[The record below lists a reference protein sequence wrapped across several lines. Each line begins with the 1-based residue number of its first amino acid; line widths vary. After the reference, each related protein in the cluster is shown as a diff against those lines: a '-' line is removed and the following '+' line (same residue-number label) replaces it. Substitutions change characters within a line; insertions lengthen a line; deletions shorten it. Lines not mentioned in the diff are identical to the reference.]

1 MARAGSSSGDAAAG
15 ERAGGA
21 GRSEPWELSLEEVL
35 KAYEQP
41 INEEQAWAVCFQCCR
56 GLRGAPGGRRRIRDT
71 ADILLRRDGSV
82 SARRESGA
90 AGEAGDGVAAGR
102 GAAPAAGRGC
112 DPPSLP
118 LPDLASDPA
127 PPLPRLLSAGPADL
141 SHFRAP
147 SAALGALLWLLSLP
161 DWKAF
166 LPLSLFWVGSP
177 PNSPL
182 KLGPLPLGSP
192 ATHTHTPGTHLTI
205 RASAGWRGEE
215 LWLLG
220 PGRSS
225 GRPDSAFPARSP
237 HPVCFLLLWESVPP
251 SDWWCGSLLDWYL
264 GKKGN
269 VLLGLFF
276 VGLPI

>member
-192 ATHTHTPGTHLTI
+192 ATHTHTWNPSYHQGQCWLERRGALAPWPRTFLRETRLCLSCPLSPPGLLP
-205 RASAGWRGEE
+205 SA
-215 LWLLG
+215 LG
-220 PGRSS
+220 
-225 GRPDSAFPARSP
+225 
-237 HPVCFLLLWESVPP
+237 
-251 SDWWCGSLLDWYL
+251 
-264 GKKGN
+264 
-269 VLLGLFF
+269 
-276 VGLPI
+276 VGPTQ

>member
-90 AGEAGDGVAAGR
+90 AGEDGDGGATGR
-102 GAAPAAGRGC
+102 GAVPAAGRGC

-127 PPLPRLLSAGPADL
+127 PPLPRLLSARPADL
-141 SHFRAP
+141 SHFLAP
-147 SAALGALLWLLSLP
+147 SAALRALLRLLYRGGRPSSPSPFSGLGAP
-161 DWKAF
+161 Q
-166 LPLSLFWVGSP
+166 LSAGARTSAP
-177 PNSPL
+177 RAAPRPTSAN
-182 KLGPLPLGSP
+182 
-192 ATHTHTPGTHLTI
+192 THTHTWNPSYHHGQCWLERRGALAPWLRTFRRETGLCLSCPLSPPGLLP
-205 RASAGWRGEE
+205 SA
-215 LWLLG
+215 LG
-220 PGRSS
+220 
-225 GRPDSAFPARSP
+225 
-237 HPVCFLLLWESVPP
+237 
-251 SDWWCGSLLDWYL
+251 
-264 GKKGN
+264 
-269 VLLGLFF
+269 
-276 VGLPI
+276 VGPTQ